1 MAMIQCPECKNEISD
16 QAEACPKCGYALK
29 KQAEPNE
36 QPADKRKKFDYKHL
50 IIGLAVLVV
59 GFFMLN
65 QARSNSEST
74 TSGTPSSAQPTAS
87 GTQPG
92 TTPSATP
99 SAATPATKSGYVV
112 YSDANLG
119 LQYEIPANYKTFAEK
134 GLTYI
139 GKNID
144 EQGATIPYVL
154 LGWDTTYKDPAQ
166 FLNAFTAELQK
177 TYNDVAITID
187 LLSGTIG
194 GRTVY
199 GIQYRYTAS
208 GHTVID
214 NRYAT
219 MVGNNLLRIGS
230 REENANTQ
238 EVNNVVS
245 AIIETLKEVG

>member
-16 QAEACPKCGYALK
+16 QAETCPKCGYALK
-29 KQAEPNE
+29 KPAEPNT
-36 QPADKRKKFDYKHL
+36 QPAGKRKKLDYKYL
-50 IIGLAVLVV
+50 IIGLAVLVF
-59 GFFMLN
+59 GLFMLN
-65 QARSNSEST
+65 QTRSNSEST
-74 TSGTPSSAQPTAS
+74 TSGTPSTAQPTAS
-87 GTQPG
+87 NTQPG

-112 YSDANLG
+112 YSDASLG

-154 LGWDTTYKDPAQ
+154 LGWDTTY
-166 FLNAFTAELQK
+166 
-177 TYNDVAITID
+177 
-187 LLSGTIG
+187 
-194 GRTVY
+194 
-199 GIQYRYTAS
+199 IQYRYTAS

-219 MVGNNLLRIGS
+219 MVSNNLLMIGS

>member
-16 QAEACPKCGYALK
+16 QAETCPKCGYALK
-29 KQAEPNE
+29 KPAEPNT
-36 QPADKRKKFDYKHL
+36 QPAGKRKKLDYKYL
-50 IIGLAVLVV
+50 IIGLAVLVF
-59 GFFMLN
+59 GLFMLN
-65 QARSNSEST
+65 QTRSNSEST
-74 TSGTPSSAQPTAS
+74 TSGTPSTAQPTAS
-87 GTQPG
+87 NTQPG

-119 LQYEIPANYKTFAEK
+119 LQYEIPANYKTFTEK

-139 GKNID
+139 GNNID
-144 EQGATIPYVL
+144 EQGAMIPYIL
-154 LGWDTTYKDPAQ
+154 LGWDTNYKDPTQ

-219 MVGNNLLRIGS
+219 MIGNNLLMIGS
-230 REENANTQ
+230 REENVNTQ

-245 AIIETLKEVG
+245 AVIETLKEVG